1 LDFPGLEFILAPVC
15 FGFRYSNFG
24 FTLAGFVSVRGA
36 AFELRIAD
44 FAFRMK
50 IALYHHKDFWAGIM
64 LIVFGAASIF
74 IARDYSFGSTMRMG
88 PGYFPSVLGGLLVL
102 FGVYV
107 MLTGLRAGE
116 TITVNCSIR
125 ALIVLSLS
133 LVAFGVLMTHAGFIP
148 AMAVLIFGSAS
159 AGREFK
165 FVEVLLLT
173 VILTGLS
180 VAIFIWGLGLPYQL
194 IKGL

>member
-1 LDFPGLEFILAPVC
+1 
-15 FGFRYSNFG
+15 
-24 FTLAGFVSVRGA
+24 
-36 AFELRIAD
+36 
-44 FAFRMK
+44 
-50 IALYHHKDFWAGIM
+50 
-64 LIVFGAASIF
+64 LIV
-74 IARDYSFGSTMRMG
+74 
-88 PGYFPSVLGGLLVL
+88 V
-102 FGVYV
+102 
-107 MLTGLRAGE
+107 
-116 TITVNCSIR
+116 
-125 ALIVLSLS
+125 SLS